1 MHYRLVYTPG
11 VKSTLSVGAEVL
23 GRSFPRRVRTSSRIH
38 GGALSTWGLHDSY
51 CKHFLQPLFKILL
64 QTQTVATLTISWIY
78 GRKLCF
84 PRCPLRPIIP
94 GVSFSQYSIIL
105 STSESSL

>member
-1 MHYRLVYTPG
+1 MHYRLVYSPG
-11 VKSTLSVGAEVL
+11 VKPTLSVGAEVL
-23 GRSFPRRVRTSSRIH
+23 GRSFPRRVRTSSSIH

-51 CKHFLQPLFKILL
+51 CKHSVQSLLKSLL
-64 QTQTVATLTISWIY
+64 QTQAVATLTISWIH

-94 GVSFSQYSIIL
+94 GVSFSQYRIIL
-105 STSESSL
+105 STF